1 MSRHLERRGL
11 QPLLLALI
19 LALLAAGL
27 AACGDDGDDTTSGT
41 DGTETSDTD
50 ADAPAELEK
59 ITITTPSPSLGF
71 LAINVAVDQGFFED
85 EGLEVEMIN
94 LQGPTPAHVSAVLAG
109 EAWAFIGG
117 LEHVMLANARGS
129 DLRGITAVT
138 RRSSSFIV
146 SPTPVDM
153 STKALQTEALR
164 GKRVALGSAGGSPH
178 IAFLRYLESLGLDP
192 AKDVTLIEGDD
203 TARVAAV
210 ASGQADFALVTEPS
224 VSKGII
230 DGLWGEPIFDLASFK
245 PYVQLS
251 VNLPQKTID
260 EDPETVQGFVD
271 ALLRGAQFIY
281 DEPEAALAI
290 ANEAL
295 AESADPEA
303 LELAFE
309 RLMALEAWSTD
320 GRFADGGIE
329 AVTELA
335 VTQADGLELDAEKAF
350 DEQFLPEPSG

>member
-1 MSRHLERRGL
+1 MSGHLERRGPR
-11 QPLLLALI
+11 PLLLALL
-19 LALLAAGL
+19 LALLAAALVG
-27 AACGDDGDDTTSGT
+27 CGDDGDQATT
-41 DGTETSDTD
+41 DTD
-50 ADAPAELEK
+50 AAEPVELKK

-71 LAINVAVDQGFFED
+71 LAVNVAVDQGFFED
-85 EGLEVEMIN
+85 EGLEVEMIT

-117 LEHVMLANARGS
+117 FEHVLLANARGS
-129 DLRGITAVT
+129 ELRGIVAVT

-153 STKALQTEALR
+153 STDQLATEALR
-164 GKRVALGSAGGSPH
+164 GKRIALGSAGGSPH

-192 AKDVTLIEGDD
+192 TKDVTLIEGDD
-203 TARVAAV
+203 AARVAAIG
-210 ASGQADFALVTEPS
+210 SGQADFALVTEPT

-230 DGLWGEPIFDLASFK
+230 DGLWGEPAFNLADFK

-260 EDPETVQGFVD
+260 DDPEMVQGFVD

-281 DEPEAALAI
+281 DTPEAALAI

-295 AESADPEA
+295 AESAGREA

-309 RLMALEAWSTD
+309 RLMGLKAWSAD
-320 GRFADGGIE
+320 GRFAEGGLE

-335 VTQADGLELDAEKAF
+335 VTQAEGLELDPEKAF